1 MDLIG
6 YIGGILLAFCAAPEA
21 YLAWK
26 RGHSSLSWG
35 FLSLWGVGEVFTLAA
50 VLTDAPLG
58 YLLLNYGLNILFI
71 SIICYYKRKGDKNV

>member
-35 FLSLWGVGEVFTLAA
+35 FLSLWGVGGGIHPSSSTKRRSIGLFTA
-50 VLTDAPLG
+50 
-58 YLLLNYGLNILFI
+58 
-71 SIICYYKRKGDKNV
+71 